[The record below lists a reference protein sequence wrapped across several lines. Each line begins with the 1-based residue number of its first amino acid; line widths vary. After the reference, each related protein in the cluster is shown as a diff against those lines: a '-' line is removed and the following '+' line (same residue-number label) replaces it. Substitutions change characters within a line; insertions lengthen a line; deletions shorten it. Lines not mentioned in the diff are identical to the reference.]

1 MTRRFLALLL
11 LAVLSA
17 PLAGQENTERIVNE
31 RDSRSHDYD
40 LVHQRIELSG
50 FDWDSLGFRGRVT
63 TTLRALRPGFDSV
76 VLDAGELL
84 DIRSVATPGGKTPLR
99 WEHVGDSLI
108 VHLER
113 GRAFGDTVRF
123 TIEYHG
129 RVRNGRG
136 LTFIAADSLPPARP
150 RQLWSQGEAMDN
162 HLWFPTYD
170 FPNDKATWEMAVTVP
185 AGYTAVSNGALV
197 SDRTS
202 RQGSRTMTWRQGEPA
217 STYLASIV
225 VAPLARLADRWKGRP
240 VEYYVYRE
248 DSARAHALF
257 EITPDMIEVFSGL
270 TGVDYPW
277 PRYAQTTVADFFGG
291 MENVGA
297 TTLVD
302 WIPTGAAYADR
313 PWYRHILIP
322 HELAHQ
328 WFGNYVTTA
337 NWANMWL
344 NEGFAEFMP
353 GQYWGRRLGVHAMEE
368 YYLDEYEQ
376 FMRIDARRRMP
387 LASLGSNNIYPKGA
401 LVLRMLQQYLGDERF
416 WLGVRRYL
424 TDHALDV
431 ATTDDLRQAFR
442 AATGENLDWFWEQ
455 WVYRAGYPQL
465 NVSAVWD
472 SASASLSL
480 QVEQTQRDTLPVDRS
495 GTRFTVP
502 EAFRLPLSIRVG
514 TAGGDVTEKV
524 WLDQRQQEVRI
535 AGVTDRPTM
544 VILDEDNAVLKEL
557 TFDQPVDWL
566 ANQLRNDPNL
576 WNRDWVIGQLARR
589 RQSPEAGAALAA
601 AATGADY
608 FHTRAQAALALSGVA
623 DEAAGGALLAALS
636 DTSAQVRA
644 AAAQAMGERGDAG
657 AVPALR
663 RRWNADSSETVRA
676 QALLALGRLAPEE
689 ARGLILEGLAST
701 SYLDVIAEAATQ
713 AVMERGDTT
722 LLGELD
728 QAAGRVRLA
737 MVALGVFGARGH
749 EQALDLLDRHLL
761 SSRATIRHRATEV
774 YRNIVPDS
782 IARVRL
788 TAIRPVVTDETTR
801 REIDGLFARS
811 GQ

>member
-11 LAVLSA
+11 LAGLSG

-40 LVHQRIELSG
+40 LLHQRIELG
-50 FDWDSLGFRGRVT
+50 DFDWDSLGFRGRVT
-63 TTLRALRPGFDSV
+63 TTLRALRSGFDSV
-76 VLDAGELL
+76 VLDAGGLL
-84 DIRSVATPGGKTPLR
+84 DIRSVAASNGKTALR
-99 WEHVGDSLI
+99 WEHVRDSLI
-108 VHLER
+108 VYLER
-113 GRAFGDTVRF
+113 DRTLGDTVRF
-123 TIEYHG
+123 TVEYQG
-129 RVRNGRG
+129 RVQNGRG

-170 FPNDKATWEMAVTVP
+170 FPNDKATWEMVVTVP

-197 SDRTS
+197 SDRTG
-202 RQGSRTMTWRQGEPA
+202 RNGNRTMTWRQGQPA
-217 STYLASIV
+217 STYLASII
-225 VAPLARLADRWKGRP
+225 VAPLVRLTDRWRGRP
-240 VEYYVYRE
+240 LEYYVYRE
-248 DSARAHALF
+248 DSARARALF
-257 EITPDMIEVFSGL
+257 DVTPDMIEVFSAL

-302 WIPTGAAYADR
+302 WIPTRAAYADR

-328 WFGNYVTTA
+328 WFGDYVTTA

-353 GQYWGRRLGVHAMEE
+353 GQYWGRRLGRHAMEE
-368 YYLDEYEQ
+368 YYVDEYEQ

-401 LVLRMLQQYLGDERF
+401 LVLRMLQQHLGEERF

-431 ATTDDLRQAFR
+431 ATSDDLRQAFR

-465 NVSAVWD
+465 KVSAEWD
-472 SASASLSL
+472 SVSAILSL

-495 GTRFTVP
+495 GTRFSVP

-514 TAGGDVTEKV
+514 TAGGDVRQEV
-524 WLDQRQQEVRI
+524 WLEQRQQLVRI
-535 AGVTDRPTM
+535 AGVTGRPTM

-566 ANQLRNDPNL
+566 ATQLRNDPNL

-589 RQSPEAGAALAA
+589 RESPEAAAALAA

-623 DEAAGGALLAALS
+623 GEAASGALLTALG

-663 RRWNADSSETVRA
+663 RRWEADSSETVRA
-676 QALLALGRLAPEE
+676 QALLALGRLSREE
-689 ARGLILEGLAST
+689 AGALIVEGLAST

-713 AVMERGDTT
+713 AVIERGDST
-722 LLGELD
+722 LLAELD
-728 QAAGRVRLA
+728 RAAGRVRLA

-749 EQALDLLDRHLL
+749 GEALDLLDRHLL
-761 SSRATIRHRATEV
+761 SSRATIRHRALEV
-774 YRNIVPDS
+774 YRNVVPDS
-782 IARVRL
+782 IARTRL
-788 TAIRPVVTDETTR
+788 LAIRPAVSDEATR
-801 REIDGLFARS
+801 REIDELLARS

>member
-1 MTRRFLALLL
+1 MTRRILVLLL
-11 LAVLSA
+11 LAGLSGS
-17 PLAGQENTERIVNE
+17 LAGQENTERIVNE
-31 RDSRSHDYD
+31 RDSRSHDFD
-40 LVHQRIELSG
+40 LLHQRIELSD
-50 FDWDSLGFRGRVT
+50 FDWDSLAFRGRVT

-76 VLDAGELL
+76 ILDAGELL
-84 DIRSVATPGGKTPLR
+84 DIRSAATTGGKTALR

-113 GRAFGDTVRF
+113 ARAFGDTVRF
-123 TIEYHG
+123 TVEYDG

-136 LTFIAADSLPPARP
+136 LTFIPADTLPPARP

-170 FPNDKATWEMAVTVP
+170 FPNDKTTWEMSVTVP
-185 AGYTAVSNGALV
+185 AGYTAVSNGALA
-197 SDRTS
+197 SDRTG
-202 RQGSRTMTWRQGEPA
+202 RRGGRTMTWRQEKPA

-225 VAPLARLADRWKGRP
+225 VAPLAKLSSRWRGRP

-248 DSARAHALF
+248 DSARARALF
-257 EITPDMIEVFSGL
+257 DVTPDMIEVFSAL

-302 WIPTGAAYADR
+302 WIPTRAAYADR

-328 WFGNYVTTA
+328 WFGDYVTTA

-376 FMRIDARRRMP
+376 FLRIDARRRMP

-401 LVLRMLQQYLGDERF
+401 LVLRMLQQYLGEERF

-424 TDHALDV
+424 ADHALDV
-431 ATTDDLRQAFR
+431 ATSDDLRQAFR

-455 WVYRAGYPQL
+455 WVYRAGYPHL
-465 NVSAVWD
+465 AVSAAWD
-472 SASASLSL
+472 STSAVLSL
-480 QVEQTQRDTLPVDRS
+480 QVEQTQRDTLPADRS

-514 TAGGDVTEKV
+514 MAGGDVTAKV
-524 WLDQRQQEVRI
+524 WLDQRQQEIRLQ
-535 AGVTDRPTM
+535 GVTGRPTM
-544 VILDEDNAVLKEL
+544 VIFDETNAVLKEL
-557 TFDQPVDWL
+557 TFDQPVEWL

-576 WNRDWVIGQLARR
+576 WNRDWVIGQLAGR
-589 RQSPEAGAALAA
+589 RQSPGAGAALAA

-623 DEAAGGALLAALS
+623 GEAASGALLAALR

-644 AAAQAMGERGDAG
+644 AAVQAMGERGDAA

-663 RRWNADSSETVRA
+663 LSWDADSSEAVRA
-676 QALLALGRLAPEE
+676 QALLALSRLAPERTRALIVE
-689 ARGLILEGLAST
+689 ALAST

-713 AVMERGDTT
+713 AVMERGDST

-728 QAAGRVRLA
+728 RAAGRVRLA
-737 MVALGVFGARGH
+737 MVALGAFGAHGH
-749 EQALDLLDRHLL
+749 EPALDMLDRHLL
-761 SSRATIRHRATEV
+761 SSRATVRRRAAEV
-774 YRNIVPDS
+774 YRNVVPDS
-782 IARVRL
+782 IARARL
-788 TAIRPVVTDETTR
+788 TAIRAVVTDARTR
-801 REIDGLFARS
+801 REIEELLARS

>member
-1 MTRRFLALLL
+1 MTRRLLALFL
-11 LAVLSA
+11 LAGLSGS
-17 PLAGQENTERIVNE
+17 LAGQENTERIVNE
-31 RDSRSHDYD
+31 RDSRSHDFD
-40 LVHQRIELSG
+40 LVHQRIELSD

-76 VLDAGELL
+76 ILDAGALL
-84 DIRSVATPGGKTPLR
+84 DIGSVTTAGGRTALR
-99 WEHVGDSLI
+99 WAHDRDSLI

-113 GRAFGDTVRF
+113 SRAFGDTVRF
-123 TIEYHG
+123 TVDYRG

-136 LTFIAADSLPPARP
+136 LTFIPADTLPPARP

-170 FPNDKATWEMAVTVP
+170 FPNDKATWEMVVTVP
-185 AGYTAVSNGALV
+185 SGYTAVSNGALK

-202 RQGSRTMTWRQGEPA
+202 REGSRTMTWRQEKPA
-217 STYLASIV
+217 TTYLASIV
-225 VAPLARLADRWKGRP
+225 VAPLARLADRWRGRP

-248 DSARAHALF
+248 DSARARALF
-257 EITPDMIEVFSGL
+257 EVTPDMIEVFSRL

-302 WIPTGAAYADR
+302 WIPTRAAYADR

-328 WFGNYVTTA
+328 WFGDYVTTA

-376 FMRIDARRRMP
+376 FMQIDARRRMP

-401 LVLRMLQQYLGDERF
+401 LVLRMLQQYLGEARF

-424 TDHALDV
+424 ADHAFDV
-431 ATTDDLRQAFR
+431 ATSDDLRQAFR

-455 WVYRAGYPQL
+455 WVYRAGYPHL
-465 NVSAVWD
+465 VVSAEWD
-472 SASASLSL
+472 SLSATLSL
-480 QVEQTQRDTLPVDRS
+480 QVEQTQRDTLPVDKS

-502 EAFRLPLSIRVG
+502 ETFRLPVSIRVG
-514 TAGGDVTEKV
+514 TTGGDVTARV
-524 WLDQRQQEVRI
+524 WLDQRQQQVRLP
-535 AGVTDRPTM
+535 GVAARPTM
-544 VILDEDNAVLKEL
+544 VIFDEANEVLKDL
-557 TFDQPVDWL
+557 TFGQPVSWL

-576 WNRDWVIGQLARR
+576 WNRDWVIRQLASH
-589 RQSPEAGAALAA
+589 RQSPEAGAAIAA

-608 FHTRAQAALALSGVA
+608 FHTRAQAALALSAFEGATVNA
-623 DEAAGGALLAALS
+623 ALLGALS

-644 AAAQAMGERGDAG
+644 AAAQAMGERSDLG

-663 RRWNADSSETVRA
+663 ARWEADPSEAVRG
-676 QALLALGRLAPEE
+676 QVLVALGRLAPEE
-689 ARGLILEGLAST
+689 TRALIVEGLAST
-701 SYLDVIAEAATQ
+701 SYLDVVAEAATH
-713 AVMERGDTT
+713 AAIERGDST

-728 QAAGRVRLA
+728 RAAGRVRLA

-749 EQALDLLDRHLL
+749 ERALDMLDRHLL
-761 SSRATIRHRATEV
+761 SSRATIRHRAAEV

-782 IARVRL
+782 VARTRL
-788 TAIRPVVTDETTR
+788 TAIRPAITDEKTR
-801 REIDGLFARS
+801 QEIEELLARS

>member
-1 MTRRFLALLL
+1 MTRRLLALLL
-11 LAVLSA
+11 LAGLSGS
-17 PLAGQENTERIVNE
+17 LAGQENTERIVNE

-40 LVHQRIELSG
+40 LVHQRIELSD
-50 FDWDSLGFRGRVT
+50 FDWDSLTFRGRVT

-76 VLDAGELL
+76 ILDAGELL
-84 DIRSVATPGGKTPLR
+84 LIRSVATTGGKTALR
-99 WEHVGDSLI
+99 WEHVRDSLI
-108 VHLER
+108 VYLER

-123 TIEYHG
+123 TVEYDG
-129 RVRNGRG
+129 RVCNGRG
-136 LTFIAADSLPPARP
+136 LTFIPADTLPPARP

-202 RQGSRTMTWRQGEPA
+202 RKGSRTMTWRQEQPA

-225 VAPLARLADRWKGRP
+225 VAPLARLANHWRGRP

-248 DSARAHALF
+248 DSTRARALF
-257 EITPDMIEVFSGL
+257 EITPDMIEVFSSL
-270 TGVDYPW
+270 TGVAYPW

-291 MENVGA
+291 MENVSA
-297 TTLVD
+297 STLVD
-302 WIPTGAAYADR
+302 WIPTRAAYADR
-313 PWYRHILIP
+313 PWYQHVLIP

-328 WFGNYVTTA
+328 WFGDYVTTA

-368 YYLDEYEQ
+368 YYLDEYGQ

-401 LVLRMLQQYLGDERF
+401 LILRMLQQYLGEERF

-424 TDHALDV
+424 ADHAFDV
-431 ATTDDLRQAFR
+431 ATSDDLRQAFR

-455 WVYRAGYPQL
+455 WVYRAGYPRL
-465 NVSAVWD
+465 VVSAEWD
-472 SASASLSL
+472 SASAVLSL
-480 QVEQTQRDTLPVDRS
+480 QVEQTQHDTLPVDRS

-502 EAFRLPLSIRVG
+502 EVFRLPLSIRVG
-514 TAGGDVTEKV
+514 TAGGDVTERV
-524 WLDQRQQEVRI
+524 WLDQRQQEIRI
-535 AGVTDRPTM
+535 EGVTGRPTM
-544 VILDEDNAVLKEL
+544 VILDEMNAVLKEL
-557 TFDQPVDWL
+557 IFDQPVAWL

-608 FHTRAQAALALSGVA
+608 FHTRAQAALALSGIA
-623 DEAAGGALLAALS
+623 GEAASGALLAALR

-644 AAAQAMGERGDAG
+644 AAARAMGERGEAA
-657 AVPALR
+657 AVPAL
-663 RRWNADSSETVRA
+663 WLSWGADSSEAVRA
-676 QALLALGRLAPEE
+676 QALLALGRLAPAETGALLVE
-689 ARGLILEGLAST
+689 ALAST

-713 AVMERGDTT
+713 AVIERGDST

-728 QAAGRVRLA
+728 RAAGRVRLA

-749 EQALDLLDRHLL
+749 EAALDMLDRHLL
-761 SSRATIRHRATEV
+761 SSRATIRHRAAEV
-774 YRNIVPDS
+774 YRNVVPDS
-782 IARVRL
+782 IARARL
-788 TAIRPVVTDETTR
+788 TAIRPVVTDERTR
-801 REIDGLFARS
+801 REIEELLAGS